1 MKTRVQFIIL
11 GVLALLFNTSFSQN
25 FTQIT
30 FGLILGEEG
39 GRNYDCAWADYNND
53 EYPDLYVVNNYD
65 EQINYLFRNDG
76 DGSFSQIYT
85 GEVVTDGGGSY
96 GCAWGDYNNDGYVDL
111 FVCNYGS
118 HNGLYTNNGDETFAK
133 VTAGAIVSN
142 GGNSTCADWGDYDND
157 GYLDL
162 YVTNRDQPNFLY
174 HNNGDETFTKIT
186 GQIIVS
192 ESKNSGSGAWGDYDG
207 DGNLDMFVANSG
219 PDYNSLFHNNGD
231 GTFSK
236 IEEEPFISDS
246 QNFDLVC
253 WGDIDNDGDL
263 DLFTAPGMLPYNF
276 DLYLYKNNGDA
287 TFSKITDL
295 PQSGINSAGGASM
308 ADFDNDGDLD
318 IFIMAYDGNNII
330 LENDGS
336 GNFTQNITSE
346 LASEGGYYKD
356 ASWAD
361 YNSDGSLDIYV
372 PLNNYFGG
380 YNVFFENIG
389 NTNYWLK
396 VKCEGTTSNALG
408 IGAVVT
414 VYQDF
419 KRQTRVISNQQIDI
433 VAHFGLAMNSLVD
446 SISVFWP
453 VSQNTDVIY
462 NVLSNQQITITESP
476 SIGISETN
484 NNNLFVYPNPA
495 STKVF
500 IKNAPETSIDLL
512 NMAGI
517 IINSF
522 FCKSE
527 ICSIG
532 ISNLKSGTYFIRI
545 KSKQTTF
552 HKKIIIQ

>member
-1 MKTRVQFIIL
+1 MKTRGQIIIL
-11 GVLALLFNTSFSQN
+11 GVLVLLFYTSFSQN

-30 FGLILGEEG
+30 YGVILGEEG

-53 EYPDLYVVNNYD
+53 DYPDLYVVNNYD

-85 GEVVTDGGGSY
+85 GEIVTDGGSSY

-118 HNGLYTNNGDETFAK
+118 NNGLYTNNGDETFAK
-133 VTAGAIVSN
+133 VTSGAIVTN
-142 GGNSTCADWGDYDND
+142 GGNSTCSDWGDYDND
-157 GYLDL
+157 GYIDL

-174 HNNGDETFTKIT
+174 HNNGDNTFTKIT

-207 DGNLDMFVANSG
+207 DGYLDMFVANSG

-236 IEEEPFISDS
+236 IEQEPFISDS

-253 WGDIDNDGDL
+253 WGDIDNDSDL
-263 DLFTAPGMLPYNF
+263 DLFAAPGMLPYNF
-276 DLYLYKNNGDA
+276 DLYLYKNNGDGSF
-287 TFSKITDL
+287 TKITDL
-295 PQSGINSAGGASM
+295 PQSEINSAGGASM
-308 ADFDNDGDLD
+308 TDFDNDGDLD
-318 IFIMAYDGNNII
+318 IFIMAYDGNNVI

-336 GNFTQNITSE
+336 GNFSQNTTSE
-346 LASEGGYYKD
+346 LANEGGYYKD

-361 YNSDGSLDIYV
+361 YNNDGQLDIYV

-380 YNVFFENIG
+380 YNAFFENNG

-396 VKCEGTTSNALG
+396 VKCEGTTSNTLG

-414 VYQDF
+414 VHQDF
-419 KRQTRVISNQQIDI
+419 KSQIRVISNKQNDL
-433 VAHFGLAMNSLVD
+433 VVHFGLGMTSSVD
-446 SISVFWP
+446 SVSVFWP
-453 VSQNTDVIY
+453 ASQSTDVVY
-462 NVLSNQQITITESP
+462 NVILNQQITITESP
-476 SIGISETN
+476 SIGISEIN
-484 NNNLFVYPNPA
+484 NNNFLVYPNPA
-495 STKVF
+495 STSLF
-500 IKNAPETSIDLL
+500 IKNANQANIEIFSINGTKVKVLTCESETYHIDVSDL
-512 NMAGI
+512 NT
-517 IINSF
+517 
-522 FCKSE
+522 
-527 ICSIG
+527 
-532 ISNLKSGTYFIRI
+532 GTYFIRI
-545 KSKQTTF
+545 KTKHTIL